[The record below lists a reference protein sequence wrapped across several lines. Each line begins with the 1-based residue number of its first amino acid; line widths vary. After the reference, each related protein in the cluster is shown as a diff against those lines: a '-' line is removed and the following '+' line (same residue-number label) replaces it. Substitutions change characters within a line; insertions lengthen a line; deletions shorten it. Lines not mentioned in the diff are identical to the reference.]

1 MVPRRTSAA
10 VEVSGGWLPAEAEV
24 MCFLGAANR
33 DPRRYPD
40 PDRFD
45 IDRAEADPERAFTPK
60 ADHLAFGGG
69 RHFCIGAM
77 LSKFEIRIA
86 IERLLDT
93 VTDLRFAGDSVPPDV
108 GFFLRGPAGLPVRFT
123 RRR

>member
-1 MVPRRTSAA
+1 
-10 VEVSGGWLPAEAEV
+10 

-33 DPRRYPD
+33 DPRRYAD

-45 IDRAEADPERAFTPK
+45 IDRAEADGERAFTPK

-69 RHFCIGAM
+69 RHFCLGAM
-77 LSKFEIRIA
+77 LSKFEICIA
-86 IERLLDT
+86 IERLLDAFA
-93 VTDLRFAGDSVPPDV
+93 DLRFAGDEVPRDV
-108 GFFLRGPAGLPVRFT
+108 GLFLRGPASLPVRLT